1 MGLMYVSQ
9 NSPEGRATT
18 CGHCAVPILEGN
30 DLYGVDKDYCC
41 LPRLS
46 HTKTAL
52 QFGFWKAA
60 SRHFVL
66 QVATLRSVKGHVPA
80 ILSSSRASWLYR
92 DVDTTAECGIV
103 SISSPSFPVSPRGAS
118 HGYPAERT
126 VEVHTGMWK
135 RTSTVQSPLG
145 QGATRA
151 HAKKNHRPPRRWRPR
166 VLVCIHIWFSDL
178 VLPFPTTIHLVNSTH
193 SQTKSQNGHC
203 HLHYYCYYPHQGS
216 S

>member
-103 SISSPSFPVSPRGAS
+103 SISSPSFPVSPPWGKPRLPRRAYCRSTYRNVEADEYGAVS
-118 HGYPAERT
+118 TRAGGDESSRKEKPPTPSALAAESPG
-126 VEVHTGMWK
+126 VHTYL
-135 RTSTVQSPLG
+135 VF
-145 QGATRA
+145 
-151 HAKKNHRPPRRWRPR
+151 RPR
-166 VLVCIHIWFSDL
+166 
-178 VLPFPTTIHLVNSTH
+178 PTLSHHNS
-193 SQTKSQNGHC
+193 SRQ
-203 HLHYYCYYPHQGS
+203 LYP
-216 S
+216 